1 MRGRRSNAFGA
12 ARTKGIPAEVAGG
25 ASALEHGVGAELAIV
40 HLVLKGTDSK
50 EDLEKADTGHLHIIC
65 TVISPAIQGHKA
77 THTHS
82 CCKSPVYRAVH
93 SCPCARARRWTHNH
107 TQTHTNHCISAQLSG
122 NRQERV
128 AARLCRAHDIKAM
141 IGSRISMLSLSGQAT
156 RLAR

>member
-77 THTHS
+77 THTQLLHKPGVS
-82 CCKSPVYRAVH
+82 RSALLSVCSRAQVDAQSHPDTHKSLHLGTVV
-93 SCPCARARRWTHNH
+93 
-107 TQTHTNHCISAQLSG
+107 G
-122 NRQERV
+122 
-128 AARLCRAHDIKAM
+128 
-141 IGSRISMLSLSGQAT
+141 
-156 RLAR
+156 